1 MAINV
6 SQWPTT
12 GNRTLLDI
20 KTLNPQHLFNA
31 HKSRV
36 SADGG
41 VILNEASLLDEITF
55 LVNNGMW
62 QYLTF
67 YASAEWGI
75 KYDTNGTSVI
85 KLYGLGPTD
94 FAAYDVGGIYSRPII
109 IDSSVTPPKLKIWV
123 WDGGTLLR
131 AEKLVTAQYSK
142 NNPYLFCAIMD
153 DTESSDTVG
162 MAISAS
168 RTTHPNALAFIT
180 VERATGK
187 NPPTDIGFRHVAAK
201 VAPVAS
207 ASDRVE
213 YIRTQYVR
221 NIKNAMLI
229 DPAAGKMLSYEN
241 GTLVNT
247 ATSSTGTLVD
257 STTEPMQFNI
267 GIPDN
272 NVSAWNV
279 GYKANGG
286 ITRLRCLSYATQAQA
301 ELISKRS

>member
-20 KTLNPQHLFNA
+20 KTLNPSKLFSE

-36 SADGG
+36 VADGG
-41 VILNEASLLDEITF
+41 VILNESSLLDEITF

-62 QYLTF
+62 QYVTY
-67 YASAEWGI
+67 YAAAEWGI
-75 KYDTNGTSVI
+75 KYDTDGTSVI

-94 FAAYDVGGIYSRPII
+94 FVAYNTGGTNKRPVTL
-109 IDSSVTPPKLKIWV
+109 DTSVTPPKLKIWV

-142 NNPYLFCAIMD
+142 NNPFLFCVMMD

-162 MAISAS
+162 IAISAS

-187 NPPTDIGFRHVAAK
+187 TPPTDYGFRHVAAK
-201 VAPVAS
+201 VAPVSS
-207 ASDRVE
+207 AADRVE
-213 YIRTQYVR
+213 YIRTPYIS
-221 NIKNAMLI
+221 NIRNAMLL
-229 DPAAGKMLSYEN
+229 DPQSGRMMSYEN

-247 ATSSTGTLVD
+247 ATSDTAKLVD
-257 STTEPMQFNI
+257 STFEPMQFNI

-279 GYKANGG
+279 GYKAHGG
-286 ITRLRCLSYATQAQA
+286 ITRLRCLSYATPAHA

>member
-20 KTLNPQHLFNA
+20 KTLNPQQLFNA

-36 SADGG
+36 VADGG

-75 KYDTNGTSVI
+75 KYDTNGTSVV

-94 FAAYDVGGIYSRPII
+94 FIAYDTGGTNNRPVTV
-109 IDSSVTPPKLKIWV
+109 DNSVTPPKLKVWV

-187 NPPTDIGFRHVAAK
+187 NPPTNIGFRHVAAK

-207 ASDRVE
+207 PSDRVE
-213 YIRTQYVR
+213 YIRTPYVR

-229 DPAAGKMLSYEN
+229 DPSAGKMLSYEN

-247 ATSSTGTLVD
+247 ATSGTGTLVD
-257 STTEPMQFNI
+257 STIEPMQFNI

-286 ITRLRCLSYATQAQA
+286 ITRLRCLSYATPAQA